1 MCSSSNVKDQ
11 VGSVPGS
18 PGYACQL
25 HQTPMTTKRPTNGH
39 QTPQSFRTFNTLH
52 EKRSGLQSNTMMHHS
67 PTVGHNLPSAFH
79 TSRPSQQRRD
89 TFTDLTRGTFTDLA
103 TPQRP
108 MLGSSFVPEF
118 ESPSHQ
124 RLHHSQG
131 NIYAEVEHDYE
142 VDSGFTEESVEL
154 TSDRNNRA
162 TILRDLNQ
170 DLRRSKPYLAKRPAY
185 PMYSSDDSELDQGRR
200 QFISRTSERIVLRP
214 EDSGGARQERQ
225 ERGRYDT
232 RRGESKRHGA
242 NREGHCALHSLY
254 SVARDGL

>member
-1 MCSSSNVKDQ
+1 
-11 VGSVPGS
+11 
-18 PGYACQL
+18 
-25 HQTPMTTKRPTNGH
+25 
-39 QTPQSFRTFNTLH
+39 
-52 EKRSGLQSNTMMHHS
+52 
-67 PTVGHNLPSAFH
+67 
-79 TSRPSQQRRD
+79 
-89 TFTDLTRGTFTDLA
+89 
-103 TPQRP
+103 
-108 MLGSSFVPEF
+108 
-118 ESPSHQ
+118 
-124 RLHHSQG
+124 
-131 NIYAEVEHDYE
+131 

-170 DLRRSKPYLAKRPAY
+170 DLRRSKPYLAKRREAY

>member
-1 MCSSSNVKDQ
+1 
-11 VGSVPGS
+11 
-18 PGYACQL
+18 
-25 HQTPMTTKRPTNGH
+25 
-39 QTPQSFRTFNTLH
+39 
-52 EKRSGLQSNTMMHHS
+52 MMHHS

-89 TFTDLTRGTFTDLA
+89 TFTDLA

-162 TILRDLNQ
+162 TILRE
-170 DLRRSKPYLAKRPAY
+170 LRQEQPC
-185 PMYSSDDSELDQGRR
+185 DDS
-200 QFISRTSERIVLRP
+200 S
-214 EDSGGARQERQ
+214 
-225 ERGRYDT
+225 
-232 RRGESKRHGA
+232 
-242 NREGHCALHSLY
+242 
-254 SVARDGL
+254 

>member
-1 MCSSSNVKDQ
+1 M
-11 VGSVPGS
+11 
-18 PGYACQL
+18 
-25 HQTPMTTKRPTNGH
+25 
-39 QTPQSFRTFNTLH
+39 
-52 EKRSGLQSNTMMHHS
+52 
-67 PTVGHNLPSAFH
+67 
-79 TSRPSQQRRD
+79 
-89 TFTDLTRGTFTDLA
+89 
-103 TPQRP
+103 
-108 MLGSSFVPEF
+108 PEF
-118 ESPSHQ
+118 ESPSHHRLHHSQDQ

-162 TILRDLNQ
+162 TILRELNQ

-200 QFISRTSERIVLRP
+200 QFTNRTSERIVLRP
-214 EDSGGARQERQ
+214 EDSGGTRQERQ

-232 RRGESKRHGA
+232 RREESKRHGA